1 MILGGVFFAGANH
14 TVLSI
19 AIIALVCI
27 LAGLIANTLIAERLV
42 NVLES
47 SVLPRIPAHA
57 YLKQGERKRLGRR

>member
-1 MILGGVFFAGANH
+1 
-14 TVLSI
+14 VLSI

-27 LAGLIANTLIAERLV
+27 LAGLIANTLIAQRLV